1 MKKKTSPKKTP
12 EKTGNDWLME
22 ILSES
27 HGTGIPDVVP
37 PGWMTISDMARAGG
51 VARNTML
58 ARANNLLNKQIIQKK
73 KFRISVGR
81 NVVSVWH
88 YNKA

>member
-1 MKKKTSPKKTP
+1 MKKKALPKKVP

-27 HGTGIPDVVP
+27 HGTGTPDVVP
-37 PGWMTISDMARAGG
+37 AGWLTISDMARAGG

-58 ARANNLLNKQIIQKK
+58 ARANNLLNKKIIQKK